1 MNTLQALAAAFV
13 FSVVTVT
20 GARGAANSAGLRLN
34 DAQALCSASAVLKA
48 LGHAADTAT
57 KEALAAAGHAK
68 LWHSTATRLA
78 EETNN
83 ASVLSVAEAAAR
95 TLADT
100 LALSDKAAK
109 AREAATQQ
117 ARRIDDIIE
126 IFATYSGQA
135 DSTNG
140 RLCIEKTSNNAQT
153 AQAGDA
159 SVAAVVKHLD
169 ARWTQQRY
177 QKWQLRYSR
186 SKRSTIRSGQR
197 RAGSKRH
204 TERTGEAT
212 AKVYGQLAKQH
223 ADRRFD

>member
-1 MNTLQALAAAFV
+1 MNTLKALAAAFV

-135 DSTNG
+135 D
-140 RLCIEKTSNNAQT
+140 A
-153 AQAGDA
+153 
-159 SVAAVVKHLD
+159 
-169 ARWTQQRY
+169 
-177 QKWQLRYSR
+177 
-186 SKRSTIRSGQR
+186 
-197 RAGSKRH
+197 
-204 TERTGEAT
+204 RTGECALRRQAT
-212 AKVYGQLAKQH
+212 MRKQH
-223 ADRRFD
+223 RLGMRASQLW

>member
-135 DSTNG
+135 DGTNG
-140 RLCIEKTSNNAQT
+140 RLCIEKTSNNAQA

-159 SVAAVVKHLD
+159 SVAAVVKALGCAVD
-169 ARWTQQRY
+169 AAKISEMATKILAEQTLNDYEVASNVRWQ
-177 QKWQLRYSR
+177 
-186 SKRSTIRSGQR
+186 
-197 RAGSKRH
+197 
-204 TERTGEAT
+204 EA
-212 AKVYGQLAKQH
+212 H
-223 ADRRFD
+223 